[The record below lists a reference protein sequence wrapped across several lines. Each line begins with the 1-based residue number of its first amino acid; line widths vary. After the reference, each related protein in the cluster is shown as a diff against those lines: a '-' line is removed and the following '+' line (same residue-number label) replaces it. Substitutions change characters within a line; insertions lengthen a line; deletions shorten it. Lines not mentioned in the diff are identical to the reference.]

1 MSELDDALAMLE
13 RAVARLEAAP
23 LVGGQAKRR
32 RALAAEREARGPASS
47 RRRAAEIAARVEA
60 ALAKIGQVL
69 EGKVRVRWARSS

>member
-23 LVGGQAKRR
+23 GLDGGGVAVR
-32 RALAAEREARGPASS
+32 LTAEREAEHRQVEAT
-47 RRRAAEIAARVEA
+47 AAEVVARVEA

-69 EGKVRVRWARSS
+69 DGDG